1 MWKRKKLKNKAKEDV
16 KKNYWTAILVCFLL
30 ALLTSEFGTSIIGIW
45 QEDDSMDPT
54 YIIKNENIIMNDQIN
69 NEQLEEAKEKS
80 EEIEERKANLSD
92 IQIKVW
98 EAIEN
103 TANSAVKS
111 YKYIFKVWDS
121 IASFNLNQ
129 IGLGIG
135 LSLAAVIAL
144 VFTIL
149 IAEPLIVAG
158 RRYFIKATE
167 EENAKMNEMG
177 EVFKKGCWINVTITM
192 LLKNIYNVLWYLTI
206 IGGFIKTYEYKMIPY
221 ILAENPKVNRKEA
234 FKLSK
239 EMMKGNKWKTFVLD
253 LSFILWNML
262 SVLTFGLLNILYVN
276 PYKSMTFAELYKEL
290 KKERQMNKE
299 ILNE

>member
-1 MWKRKKLKNKAKEDV
+1 MWKRKELKNKAKEDV

-239 EMMKGNKWKTFVLD
+239 EMMRGNKWKTFVLD
-253 LSFILWNML
+253 LSFILWDML

-290 KKERQMNKE
+290 KKGTS
-299 ILNE
+299 NE

>member
-1 MWKRKKLKNKAKEDV
+1 MWKRKELKNKAKEDV

-30 ALLTSEFGTSIIGIW
+30 ALLTSEFGTSIIGVW

-69 NEQLEEAKEKS
+69 SEQLEEAKEKS

-192 LLKNIYNVLWYLTI
+192 LLKNIYNMLWYLTI

-239 EMMKGNKWKTFVLD
+239 EMMRGNKWKTFVLD
-253 LSFILWNML
+253 LSFILWNIL
-262 SVLTFGLLNILYVN
+262 SVITFGLLNILYVN

-290 KKERQMNKE
+290 KKGTS
-299 ILNE
+299 NE

>member
-1 MWKRKKLKNKAKEDV
+1 MIKSIEEKKL
-16 KKNYWTAILVCFLL
+16 
-30 ALLTSEFGTSIIGIW
+30 
-45 QEDDSMDPT
+45 
-54 YIIKNENIIMNDQIN
+54 
-69 NEQLEEAKEKS
+69 
-80 EEIEERKANLSD
+80 NLSD
-92 IQIKVW
+92 IQIKTW

-103 TANSAVKS
+103 TMNSATKS

-121 IASFNLNQ
+121 IASFNLKQ
-129 IGLGIG
+129 IALGIG
-135 LSLAAVIAL
+135 LSLAAVISLA
-144 VFTIL
+144 FTIL

-177 EVFKKGCWINVTITM
+177 EIFKKGCWINVTITM
-192 LLKNIYNVLWYLTI
+192 LLKNIYNLLWYLTI
-206 IGGFIKTYEYKMIPY
+206 IGGFIKSYEYRMIPY
-221 ILAENPKVNRKEA
+221 ILAENPKIDRKEA

-239 EMMKGNKWKTFVLD
+239 EMMRGNKWKTFVLD

-290 KKERQMNKE
+290 KKGTS
-299 ILNE
+299 NE

>member
-1 MWKRKKLKNKAKEDV
+1 MWKRKELKNKAKEDV

-167 EENAKMNEMG
+167 EENAKINEMG

-221 ILAENPKVNRKEA
+221 ILAENPKANRKEA

-239 EMMKGNKWKTFVLD
+239 EMMRGNKWKTFVLD

-290 KKERQMNKE
+290 KKGTS
-299 ILNE
+299 NE

>member
-1 MWKRKKLKNKAKEDV
+1 MWKRKELKNKAKEDV

-30 ALLTSEFGTSIIGIW
+30 ALLTSEFGTSTIGVW

-69 NEQLEEAKEKS
+69 SEQLEEAKEKS

-239 EMMKGNKWKTFVLD
+239 EMMRGNKWKTFVLD
-253 LSFILWNML
+253 LSFILWNIL
-262 SVLTFGLLNILYVN
+262 SVITFGLLNILYVN

-290 KKERQMNKE
+290 KKGTS
-299 ILNE
+299 NE

>member
-1 MWKRKKLKNKAKEDV
+1 
-16 KKNYWTAILVCFLL
+16 
-30 ALLTSEFGTSIIGIW
+30 
-45 QEDDSMDPT
+45 MDPT

-69 NEQLEEAKEKS
+69 SEQLEEAKEKS

-239 EMMKGNKWKTFVLD
+239 EMMRGNKWKTFVLD

-290 KKERQMNKE
+290 KKGTS
-299 ILNE
+299 NE

>member
-1 MWKRKKLKNKAKEDV
+1 MWKRKELKYKAKQDV

-30 ALLTSEFGTSIIGIW
+30 ALLTSEFGTSIIGVW
-45 QEDDSMDPT
+45 QEDDSMDPN
-54 YIIKNENIIMNDQIN
+54 YIIKNENMIISDKIN
-69 NEQLEEAKEKS
+69 NKQLEESKERL
-80 EEIEERKANLSD
+80 EAIEEKKLNLSD
-92 IQIKVW
+92 IQIKTW

-103 TANSAVKS
+103 TMNSATKS

-121 IASFNLNQ
+121 IASFNLKQ
-129 IGLGIG
+129 IALGIG
-135 LSLAAVIAL
+135 LSLAAVISLA
-144 VFTIL
+144 FTIL

-177 EVFKKGCWINVTITM
+177 EIFKKGCWINVTITM
-192 LLKNIYNVLWYLTI
+192 LLKNIYNLLWYLTI
-206 IGGFIKTYEYKMIPY
+206 IGGFIKSYEYRMIPY
-221 ILAENPKVNRKEA
+221 ILAENPKIDRKEA

-239 EMMKGNKWKTFVLD
+239 EMMRGNKWKTFVLD
-253 LSFILWNML
+253 FSFILWNIL

-290 KKERQMNKE
+290 KKEDK
-299 ILNE
+299 

>member
-1 MWKRKKLKNKAKEDV
+1 MWKRKELKNKAKEDV

-69 NEQLEEAKEKS
+69 SEQLEEAKEKS

-239 EMMKGNKWKTFVLD
+239 EMMRGNKWKTFVLD

-290 KKERQMNKE
+290 KKGTS
-299 ILNE
+299 NE

>member
-1 MWKRKKLKNKAKEDV
+1 MWKRKELKNKAKEDV

-30 ALLTSEFGTSIIGIW
+30 ALLTSEFGTSIIGVW

-54 YIIKNENIIMNDQIN
+54 YIIKNGNIIMNDQIN

-135 LSLAAVIAL
+135 LSLAAVIVL
-144 VFTIL
+144 IFTIL

-192 LLKNIYNVLWYLTI
+192 LLKNIYNLLWYLTI

-221 ILAENPKVNRKEA
+221 ILAENPTVNRKEA

-239 EMMKGNKWKTFVLD
+239 EMMRGNKWKTFVLD

-262 SVLTFGLLNILYVN
+262 SVITFGLLNILYVN

-290 KKERQMNKE
+290 KKGTSTE
-299 ILNE
+299 

>member
-98 EAIEN
+98 ESIEN
-103 TANSAVKS
+103 TANSSVKS

-177 EVFKKGCWINVTITM
+177 EVLKKGCWINVTITM

-239 EMMKGNKWKTFVLD
+239 EMMRGNKWKTFVLD

-290 KKERQMNKE
+290 KKGTS
-299 ILNE
+299 NE

>member
-1 MWKRKKLKNKAKEDV
+1 MWKRKELKNKAKEDV

-98 EAIEN
+98 ESIEN

-192 LLKNIYNVLWYLTI
+192 LLKNIYNVLW
-206 IGGFIKTYEYKMIPY
+206 
-221 ILAENPKVNRKEA
+221 
-234 FKLSK
+234 
-239 EMMKGNKWKTFVLD
+239 
-253 LSFILWNML
+253 
-262 SVLTFGLLNILYVN
+262 
-276 PYKSMTFAELYKEL
+276 
-290 KKERQMNKE
+290 
-299 ILNE
+299 

>member
-1 MWKRKKLKNKAKEDV
+1 MWKRKELKNKAKEDV

-45 QEDDSMDPT
+45 QEDDSMEPT

-69 NEQLEEAKEKS
+69 SEQLEEAKEKS

-239 EMMKGNKWKTFVLD
+239 EMMRGNKWKTFVLD
-253 LSFILWNML
+253 LSFILWDML

-290 KKERQMNKE
+290 KKGTS
-299 ILNE
+299 NE

>member
-1 MWKRKKLKNKAKEDV
+1 MWKRKELKNKAKEDV

-98 EAIEN
+98 ESIEN

-239 EMMKGNKWKTFVLD
+239 EMMRGNKWKTFVLD

-290 KKERQMNKE
+290 KEEKSKE
-299 ILNE
+299 

>member
-1 MWKRKKLKNKAKEDV
+1 MWKRKELKNKAKEDV

-30 ALLTSEFGTSIIGIW
+30 ALLTSEFGTSIIGVW

-144 VFTIL
+144 IFTIL

-192 LLKNIYNVLWYLTI
+192 LLKNIYNLLWYLTI

-221 ILAENPKVNRKEA
+221 ILAENPTVNRKEA

-239 EMMKGNKWKTFVLD
+239 EMMRGNKWKTFVLD

-262 SVLTFGLLNILYVN
+262 SVITFGLLNILYVN

-290 KKERQMNKE
+290 KKGTS
-299 ILNE
+299 NE

>member
-1 MWKRKKLKNKAKEDV
+1 MWKRKELKNKAKEDV

-30 ALLTSEFGTSIIGIW
+30 ALLTSEFGTSIIGVW

-54 YIIKNENIIMNDQIN
+54 YIIKNGNIIMNDQIN

-135 LSLAAVIAL
+135 LSLAAVIVL
-144 VFTIL
+144 IFTIL

-192 LLKNIYNVLWYLTI
+192 LLKNIYNLLWYLTI

-221 ILAENPKVNRKEA
+221 ILAENPTVNRKEA

-239 EMMKGNKWKTFVLD
+239 EMMRGNKWKTFVLD

-262 SVLTFGLLNILYVN
+262 SVITFGLLNILYVN

-290 KKERQMNKE
+290 KKGTS
-299 ILNE
+299 NE

>member
-1 MWKRKKLKNKAKEDV
+1 MWKRKELKNKAKEDV

-69 NEQLEEAKEKS
+69 SEQLEEAKEKS

-239 EMMKGNKWKTFVLD
+239 EMMRGNKWKTFVLD
-253 LSFILWNML
+253 LSFILWNIL
-262 SVLTFGLLNILYVN
+262 SVITFGLLNILYVN

-290 KKERQMNKE
+290 KKGTS
-299 ILNE
+299 NE

>member
-1 MWKRKKLKNKAKEDV
+1 MWKRKELKNKAKEDV

-121 IASFNLNQ
+121 IASFNLDQ

-192 LLKNIYNVLWYLTI
+192 LLKNIYNMLWYLTI

-239 EMMKGNKWKTFVLD
+239 EMMRGNKWKTFVLD
-253 LSFILWNML
+253 LSFILWNIL
-262 SVLTFGLLNILYVN
+262 SVITFGLLNILYVN

-290 KKERQMNKE
+290 KKGTS
-299 ILNE
+299 NE

>member
-1 MWKRKKLKNKAKEDV
+1 MWKRKELKNKAKEDV

-45 QEDDSMDPT
+45 QEDDSMEPT

-69 NEQLEEAKEKS
+69 SEQLEEAKEKS

-239 EMMKGNKWKTFVLD
+239 EMMRGNKWKTFVLD

-290 KKERQMNKE
+290 KKGTS
-299 ILNE
+299 NE

>member
-1 MWKRKKLKNKAKEDV
+1 MWKRKELKNKAKEDV

-239 EMMKGNKWKTFVLD
+239 EMMRGNKWKTFVLD

-290 KKERQMNKE
+290 KKGTS
-299 ILNE
+299 NE

>member
-1 MWKRKKLKNKAKEDV
+1 MWKRKELKNKAKEDV

-98 EAIEN
+98 ESIEN

-177 EVFKKGCWINVTITM
+177 EVLKKGCWINVTITM

-239 EMMKGNKWKTFVLD
+239 EMMRGNKWKTFVLD

-290 KKERQMNKE
+290 KKGTS
-299 ILNE
+299 NE